1 MIYIDENIW
10 NFDLQEAL
18 AAIPPWRR
26 EYALRYRQE
35 LDQRLCVA
43 AYLLL
48 QRALRQQYGIGE
60 PPRLVF
66 TGAGKPIL
74 DGHPDIHFS
83 LSHCRLAVA
92 CAVSDTPVGID
103 VEAHDHYDPEV
114 AQRVMNQQEMH
125 QIITSAN
132 PEVTFTRLWTMKE
145 SFYKL
150 TGASSLKTGN
160 HAGDDI
166 DIPNLLDQAT
176 HCRFTTIVHPQFTVT
191 RCTSK

>member
-48 QRALRQQYGIGE
+48 QRALRQQYGVGE
-60 PPRLVF
+60 PPRFVF

-92 CAVSDTPVGID
+92 CAVSDTPIGID
-103 VEAHDHYDPEV
+103 VETHEHYDEEV
-114 AQRVMNQQEMH
+114 ARRVMNDDEMRR
-125 QIITSAN
+125 ILSSSN
-132 PEVTFTRLWTMKE
+132 PAVEFTTLWTKKE
-145 SFYKL
+145 SFYKM
-150 TGASSLKTGN
+150 TGN
-160 HAGDDI
+160 TQ
-166 DIPNLLDQAT
+166 IPDVRHLLDD
-176 HCRFTTIVHPQFTVT
+176 TTGCHFNSLILNDFSLTT
-191 RCTSK
+191 CTPDS